1 MAARDTPDY
10 NPTVLGAATA
20 AWFKDF
26 QTDPDV
32 WGSAYPVAGTTNYFQ
47 RVYDDGTGGY
57 CYYTKTTIDPTPS
70 AGETT
75 PNYTGTISDH
85 SVVKVITTT

>member
-1 MAARDTPDY
+1 MAALNTTTITIGNVAAKTAFGKGVPD
-10 NPTVLGAATA
+10 LL
-20 AWFKDF
+20 
-26 QTDPDV
+26 
-32 WGSAYPVAGTTNYFQ
+32 SSTTINYFQ